1 MADGTFPSLVS
12 KNRDTNS
19 ATNAIFITLTDG
31 TDTALVDALGN
42 LNVIVNNAAGAS
54 AVNIQDGGNSITI
67 DNSTLSVVGGGT
79 EATALRVTIAN
90 DSTGLLSIDDNGGS
104 ITVDGTVTADTNFD
118 YAEDS
123 AHSSG
128 NIGAFTLAVRN
139 DAGTALAADG
149 DYIPFM
155 VNSAGALYTTS
166 TSNSPSKVDDSAFSI
181 AVDTVSPSGFLA
193 DETAPDSV
201 DEGDV
206 GLARMTLDRKVLTRI
221 VGATDANRLDI
232 DASGHAQIDI
242 AAISVTAFPVS
253 ATTALNTM
261 TNPIFVQTVDTA
273 LSTDEIHDY
282 STATPAGDAASN
294 HDYTVTGTTF
304 MLKSII
310 ASCSGAMK
318 FEIQTGPVASLVTKA
333 VGFLNARQGDTK
345 QVYFDPPI
353 EVPVTSTGT
362 VRVIRTNR
370 NSSSTDVYS
379 TIIGYDV

>member
-1 MADGTFPSLVS
+1 
-12 KNRDTNS
+12 
-19 ATNAIFITLTDG
+19 
-31 TDTALVDALGN
+31 
-42 LNVIVNNAAGAS
+42 
-54 AVNIQDGGNSITI
+54 
-67 DNSTLSVVGGGT
+67 
-79 EATALRVTIAN
+79 
-90 DSTGLLSIDDNGGS
+90 
-104 ITVDGTVTADTNFD
+104 
-118 YAEDS
+118 
-123 AHSSG
+123 
-128 NIGAFTLAVRN
+128 
-139 DAGTALAADG
+139 
-149 DYIPFM
+149 
-155 VNSAGALYTTS
+155 
-166 TSNSPSKVDDSAFSI
+166 
-181 AVDTVSPSGFLA
+181 
-193 DETAPDSV
+193 
-201 DEGDV
+201 
-206 GLARMTLDRKVLTRI
+206 
-221 VGATDANRLDI
+221 
-232 DASGHAQIDI
+232 
-242 AAISVTAFPVS
+242 
-253 ATTALNTM
+253 M